1 MEARRPP
8 SLAVSLEVAR
18 ASAARSGGLSAVA
31 ATAAMALETASSEWA
46 AAHAVCSGGM
56 ALAQYVRM
64 AEATR
69 VRRLELEL
77 EGVGDVLAVLHLEDV
92 LERLQTV
99 GDEEEEA
106 LRTRLVVPEGD
117 AGDGD
122 GTQGGGG
129 GGVRGG
135 AREASGGEG
144 EVAARRRERCLGD
157 VGVEA
162 ARLLGNVPM
171 SRLTQPSS

>member
-1 MEARRPP
+1 MSASYSAGPIGLAVMPCRNRLALTSGEFKARTISLPSLSTIAFGVCERTYTP

-69 VRRLELEL
+69 VR
-77 EGVGDVLAVLHLEDV
+77 
-92 LERLQTV
+92 
-99 GDEEEEA
+99 
-106 LRTRLVVPEGD
+106 
-117 AGDGD
+117 
-122 GTQGGGG
+122 
-129 GGVRGG
+129 
-135 AREASGGEG
+135 
-144 EVAARRRERCLGD
+144 EVADMETVRTGAVR
-157 VGVEA
+157 VEA
-162 ARLLGNVPM
+162 ARVGETEVEV
-171 SRLTQPSS
+171 